1 MANFREAP
9 EPNYEYD
16 IERLVKT
23 YEKAL
28 SDVQAELNTLFLTD
42 FQRAQIVAV
51 ESNIAQIL
59 KDLRVYGD
67 EWAQATL
74 TVAAQQGVG
83 ATIFALGLTATLEE
97 AVSIAKFNTM
107 NKRLINAIIADTQVD
122 LLAVTQNVSRK
133 TRSTVRQVAADVLR
147 SKTAAGINGTQS
159 LTQAITKDLRKK
171 LGESADTAI
180 VDSAGRRWKL
190 RAYTEMLVRTKT
202 LEAHKEATINEG
214 IAEGAQYAVISRH
227 GATDACRNW
236 EGRVIKLVA
245 DAPGDYPFIGDL
257 PKNEIFHPNC
267 KHVIT
272 PVKELDFL
280 PKRLRDL
287 NGITDDDE

>member
-1 MANFREAP
+1 MNEFREVP
-9 EPNYEYD
+9 TPNYEYE
-16 IERLVKT
+16 ISRLVKT

-28 SDVQAELNTLFLTD
+28 LDVQSELNSLFLTD

-51 ESNIAQIL
+51 ESNIARIL
-59 KDLRVYGD
+59 TDLRVYGD

-83 ATIFALGLTATLEE
+83 ATIFALGLTTTLEE

-107 NKRLINAIIADTQVD
+107 NKRLINAIVADTQAD

-133 TRSTVRQVAADVLR
+133 TRATVRQVAADVLR

-214 IAEGAQYAVISRH
+214 ISEGAQYAVISRH

-245 DAPGDYPFIGDL
+245 DAPGDYPYINEL
-257 PKNEIFHPNC
+257 PKRDIFHPNC

-272 PVKELDFL
+272 PIKELDFL
-280 PKRLRDL
+280 PKRLRNL
-287 NGITDDDE
+287 NGITD